1 MRYLTKQ
8 SFAAAIGFAA
18 LFLLAATAVAQP
30 RAHQTLDT
38 EGAYTLTG
46 TVSAVDVGRGPDG
59 SIMTVESESHG
70 TVEISLAPFWYLEEI
85 GLVIEPGTAVEVVVY
100 PRTSEARPPAAARVQ
115 PEGGEVVEL
124 RDEAGFPLW
133 TGRGRRGWRGGAGSG
148 PDDTAAPGRGR
159 GRAWGRGGGRGRG
172 AGWQR
177 GGHEGPGGPL
187 AAACRATLEAHLA
200 GLPVAELT
208 EEQVATLRHMRDEEK
223 LARDVYRT
231 LAETWGAPSF
241 EHIAAA
247 EQQHLDYMTMLAE
260 RYGLTDLMAPAADDS
275 GGVFADEAFT
285 ALYQQLTERGATS
298 LEEAMAVGALIEELD
313 IADLYAAL
321 EDAPPDIAAVYQN
334 MAKGS
339 RNHLRTFHGHLV
351 DLGQT
356 YTPEHL
362 DAAVYQEI
370 VDSESER
377 RVVYDENGEVLAQLG
392 EAPDRQRRQRRG
404 RGQGRGRG
412 WRGGQGE

>member
-1 MRYLTKQ
+1 
-8 SFAAAIGFAA
+8 

-275 GGVFADEAFT
+275 GGVFADEAF
-285 ALYQQLTERGATS
+285 
-298 LEEAMAVGALIEELD
+298 
-313 IADLYAAL
+313 
-321 EDAPPDIAAVYQN
+321 AAVYQN